1 MVFAKTLGDRTKP
14 IKPIRLTK
22 PKKARVIA
30 GIESN
35 RKPPTRPGG
44 RMTLGF
50 VLRFLFS
57 AVLSALVGLVLGEV
71 LGVVLGVVL
80 SFVFSVVCTLI
91 IVTNYLF

>member
-14 IKPIRLTK
+14 IKPIRLMK

-35 RKPPTRPGG
+35 RKPQTRPGG

-57 AVLSALVGLVLGEV
+57 AVLGEV
-71 LGVVLGVVL
+71 LGVVLRFAV
-80 SFVFSVVCTLI
+80 SYVFSVVCTLI